1 MNIEISNK
9 AQEELKKVLEQRNSQ
24 DKPLRIYIAGIG
36 WGGPSFGMAL
46 DEQKQDDELTQV
58 GEFKFVVDKD
68 VKENYSG
75 FYVDYSN
82 EWLRR
87 GFRINPIG
95 EGSSH
100 C

>member
-9 AQEELKKVLEQRNSQ
+9 AQEELKKVLEQKDSK
-24 DKPLRIYIAGIG
+24 DKLLRIYIAGIG
-36 WGGPSFGMAL
+36 WSGPSFGMAL
-46 DEQKQDDELTQV
+46 DEPKQDDELTQV
-58 GEFKFVVDKD
+58 GEFKFAVDKD
-68 VKENYSG
+68 AKENYSG

-87 GFRINPIG
+87 GFRISPIG
-95 EGSSH
+95 EESSH

>member
-9 AQEELKKVLEQRNSQ
+9 AQEELKKVLEQRDSQ
-24 DKPLRIYIAGIG
+24 DKHLRIYIAGVG
-36 WGGPSFGMAL
+36 WSGPSFGMAL